1 MQTACESLFWS
12 VNSHYQGPYF
22 LARFLIAHLIFK
34 SLETIKKT
42 KHLRRALSNLCLG
55 TAENNYASVYETA
68 MERIGNQRKQRQELA
83 IEALMW
89 ITCAKKQ
96 LRVSELRCAICVEED
111 DSDVDEECLPEI
123 EDIISACVGLV
134 RIEENGYV
142 HLLHQTTQTYFDQTK
157 DKWFPNAEARI
168 ATLCITYLSYK
179 IFECTNCNT
188 DVGRC
193 ERDPDCEIELAAT
206 TSNNTFCYYAADN
219 WGHHARAAVEI
230 PSRAMEFL
238 LDEAKMTASA
248 QMIWDRRHDFELDIG
263 AYGQD
268 IPSQVTGLHLAA
280 YFGLTEI
287 VSRLL
292 GQRQAVDIRDTM
304 GNSPLIWAIIGSQ
317 AAAIELLLE
326 RGANANITDIFGD
339 TALIHASREGA
350 LTAVQLLI
358 EKGVDVNIANKDDQ
372 TALHAAAAGGHQ
384 AIVQQL
390 LSHGADINFQAKLN
404 GTALN
409 WALLHDHLG
418 IARILIESGIGID
431 IQSKNFGSPLRQAAD
446 SGFRDIVRLLLQK
459 NANINAIDEC
469 RGTALQAA
477 ATWGHQEILQILLDH
492 HADINAHPA
501 KLGTPLQIAASNGY
515 VDIVKILLK
524 KKADVNLIGGE
535 FRTALR
541 AASSMGPRKS
551 IQLSLDKDGCIKI
564 QADFARWSGGLDDK
578 LEISRRD
585 YLEII
590 KCLID
595 NGADLNAH
603 GNAHGYA
610 TALQEASILGYIDV
624 VQILLDNHA
633 DPNLYGGRIGQQ
645 IGTALQA
652 ACAAGHHGIVRL
664 LLKFNADAHIQGGR
678 HGTAIRIAS
687 AKGRDDIVQ
696 TLLVSTRN

>member
-22 LARFLIAHLIFK
+22 LARFLIAHLFFK

-358 EKGVDVNIANKDDQ
+358 EK
-372 TALHAAAAGGHQ
+372 ALT
-384 AIVQQL
+384 
-390 LSHGADINFQAKLN
+390 S
-404 GTALN
+404 
-409 WALLHDHLG
+409 
-418 IARILIESGIGID
+418 
-431 IQSKNFGSPLRQAAD
+431 
-446 SGFRDIVRLLLQK
+446 
-459 NANINAIDEC
+459 
-469 RGTALQAA
+469 
-477 ATWGHQEILQILLDH
+477 ILQIKMIRLHSMPRRREVIRQLS
-492 HADINAHPA
+492 
-501 KLGTPLQIAASNGY
+501 SNFSPMELTSISRPSSMARLSTGPCY
-515 VDIVKILLK
+515 MITWELPEYLLK
-524 KKADVNLIGGE
+524 AVLESTFSQRIL
-535 FRTALR
+535 AL
-541 AASSMGPRKS
+541 
-551 IQLSLDKDGCIKI
+551 L
-564 QADFARWSGGLDDK
+564 FAK
-578 LEISRRD
+578 
-585 YLEII
+585 
-590 KCLID
+590 
-595 NGADLNAH
+595 
-603 GNAHGYA
+603 
-610 TALQEASILGYIDV
+610 
-624 VQILLDNHA
+624 
-633 DPNLYGGRIGQQ
+633 QQ
-645 IGTALQA
+645 IRAFGTLFDYS
-652 ACAAGHHGIVRL
+652 CRRMPI
-664 LLKFNADAHIQGGR
+664 
-678 HGTAIRIAS
+678 
-687 AKGRDDIVQ
+687 
-696 TLLVSTRN
+696 